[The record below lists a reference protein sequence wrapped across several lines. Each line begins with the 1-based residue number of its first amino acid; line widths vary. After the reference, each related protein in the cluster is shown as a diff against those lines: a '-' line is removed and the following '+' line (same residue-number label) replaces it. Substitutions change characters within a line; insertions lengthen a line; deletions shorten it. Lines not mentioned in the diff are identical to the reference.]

1 MKKNIFIILISLSI
15 ADPFKE
21 LDKSFLYEEDISNN
35 KTEEISLLKNDCINR
50 IQNGIQEDLPMGIK
64 YLQENSEDL
73 YDFCDCLAQNISTKD
88 LDKIK
93 NSFDDFWIENK
104 KIDDKFFDFFETWI
118 GCSVDLFRGWNEKG
132 ILNDMRNDLIAI
144 IEELINPQIEYA
156 ESNLEPSNEISQEI
170 EVNKKQEKSE
180 NTDTTEKKEPIVEIK
195 PKTKIDK
202 EAFEEKIKDY
212 TKIEGLLTFYI
223 KEDENK
229 ALMAI
234 HPDQLEKI
242 YLASFTRQSG
252 DAYYFDGSSMMG
264 EFPIMFK
271 KVGKKIQGIE
281 VNVKFRADKN
291 LAINKAV
298 ESHISNSI
306 LYTSK
311 IISKPSKEDGSF
323 LVNASDFFITD
334 VGGLSYRQGS
344 GIKFD
349 KSNSYYNYIKSFPNN
364 SEIDVSIHY
373 VSTKPKY
380 KFTLADS
387 RSMVHKYHISISMIP
402 ESDYKPRVADDR
414 VGHFTTI
421 YQDYSDTYKESPYV
435 RYINRWD
442 LKKKYPN
449 QNLSEPVEPIVFW
462 IENTVPHEFR
472 DAVKEGILKWNLAF
486 EKIGFK
492 NAIVAKQM
500 PDDAD
505 WDPADTRYNTI
516 RWMIQPGSAY
526 AVGPS
531 RANPFTGELYDA
543 DIRIGSD
550 YLRFYYTDFVEF
562 IDPIQMIEHDE
573 SIDHSSHD
581 CDYQNL
587 MQHKMTY
594 AWNYLTSTN
603 QINNSKKE
611 MKQFVHDG
619 IVDLILHE
627 VGHTLGL
634 RHNFKASSIFSIEQ
648 LSNPEFTDQ
657 YGVTGSV
664 MDYNATNL
672 FDGGNNYF
680 QTIPGIYDYWAIEYA
695 YSEQSPYSTETE
707 SEFLEKIASKSTEP
721 LLAYGTDE
729 DAGSRGI
736 DPYSNR
742 RDMSSNPVQHYAKRI
757 DIGNEFIGNLL
768 ENFEKD
774 GDRYPKIRSVFWQ
787 GFYEY
792 YGAVRS
798 VAKFIGGIKHSRH
811 HIGQDYDEYPLEIID
826 VELQKEALDFYKE
839 YIFNKDAFQY
849 SAELLNKM
857 APERFSD
864 MEGDMWKM
872 ERLDFPL
879 HSIVENL
886 QNSALYNLFN
896 YRIHKR
902 IIDNKLKTEGA
913 AFELDYLFSE
923 VYKSIWEELNNGPK
937 PEEQNNINSFRRQ
950 LQTLHIQY
958 LGKIYND
965 EDNKFPHDSE
975 SLARLYLGK
984 LKDQI
989 ESYIIS
995 CSTISFDDYT
1005 HAHLLKS
1012 LDSINELL
1020 DAE

>member
-1 MKKNIFIILISLSI
+1 MKKITFILVLNLIFTN
-15 ADPFKE
+15 PFKE
-21 LDKSFLYEEDISNN
+21 LDKSFLYESNEKSISNQQIIVHN
-35 KTEEISLLKNDCINR
+35 NEECIAKLSSETIQPPILLEYFKENPSDIN
-50 IQNGIQEDLPMGIK
+50 
-64 YLQENSEDL
+64 
-73 YDFCDCLAQNISTKD
+73 DFCKCIPIDMSLKD
-88 LDKIK
+88 FVEIK
-93 NSFDDFWIENK
+93 NSFNQLLTSK
-104 KIDDKFFDFFETWI
+104 QKIDDKFFNLIENQGDCFI
-118 GCSVDLFRGWNEKG
+118 NLIRKWNEKE
-132 ILNDMRNDLIAI
+132 ILNYIFANLSD
-144 IEELINPQIEYA
+144 NP
-156 ESNLEPSNEISQEI
+156 
-170 EVNKKQEKSE
+170 KQEPLK
-180 NTDTTEKKEPIVEIK
+180 DDGKDK
-195 PKTKIDK
+195 PKPKKKVDK
-202 EAFEEKIKDY
+202 ETFEYKIKDY
-212 TKIEGLLTFYI
+212 KKVEGLFTFYV

-229 ALMAI
+229 ALMVI
-234 HPDQLEKI
+234 NPDQLEKI

-281 VNVKFRADKN
+281 VNIKFRADKD
-291 LAINKAV
+291 LAINKAL

-306 LYTSK
+306 LYSSK
-311 IISKPSKEDGSF
+311 ILSKPSKDTGSY
-323 LVNASDFFITD
+323 LVDASDFFLTD
-334 VGGLSYRQGS
+334 IGGLTAMKGS

-373 VSTKPKY
+373 RSSNPKY

-387 RSMVHKYHISISMIP
+387 RSMIHKYHISLSLIP
-402 ESDYKPRVADDR
+402 DSDYSPRIADDR

-435 RYINRWD
+435 RYINRWN
-442 LKKKYPN
+442 LKKKYPEKN
-449 QNLSEPVEPIVFW
+449 MSEPVEPIVFW

-492 NAIVAKQM
+492 NAVVAKQM

-550 YLRFYYTDFVEF
+550 YLRFYYTDFIEF
-562 IDPIQMIEHDE
+562 IDPIQMIEHEE

-581 CDYQNL
+581 CDYQNQ
-587 MQHKMTY
+587 MQHKMNY

-603 QINNSKKE
+603 QIGKSEKE

-634 RHNFKASSIFSIEQ
+634 RHNFKASSVFSLEQ
-648 LSNPEFTDQ
+648 LSDPNFTDQ
-657 YGVTGSV
+657 FGVTASV

-672 FDGGNNYF
+672 FDGGENYF
-680 QTIPGIYDYWAIEYA
+680 QTNPGIYDYWAIEYA
-695 YSEQSPYSTETE
+695 YAEQPPYSMETE
-707 SEFLEKIASKSTEP
+707 SEFLERIASKSTQP

-729 DAGSRGI
+729 DAGGRGI

-742 RDMSSNPVQHYAKRI
+742 RDMSSNPVKHYAKRI
-757 DIGNEFIGNLL
+757 DIGNEFINNLL

-792 YGAVRS
+792 YSGVRS
-798 VAKFIGGIKHSRH
+798 AAKFIGGIKHSRH
-811 HIGQDYDEYPLEIID
+811 HIGQEYDEYPLEIID
-826 VELQKEALDFYKE
+826 LETQKEALDFYIN
-839 YIFNKDAFQY
+839 YIFSKEAF
-849 SAELLNKM
+849 SFSPELLNKM

-864 MEGDMWKM
+864 MEGDMWRM

-879 HSIVENL
+879 HSTIENL
-886 QNSALYNLFN
+886 QNLALRNLFN
-896 YRIHKR
+896 HRIHKR
-902 IIDNKLKTEGA
+902 IIDNEKKVTGPG
-913 AFELDYLFSE
+913 FELDYLFNE
-923 VYKSIWEELNNGPK
+923 IHNSIWSELING
-937 PEEQNNINSFRRQ
+937 EIFEQNSIKSFRRQ
-950 LQTLHIQY
+950 LQNLYIQH
-958 LGKIYND
+958 LGKTYKD
-965 EDNKFPHDSE
+965 ENNQFPHDSK
-975 SLARLYLGK
+975 SLARLYLDK
-984 LKDQI
+984 SKNSI
-989 ESYIIS
+989 EAYIIK
-995 CSTISFDDYT
+995 SFEMGYDDYT
-1005 HAHLLKS
+1005 YAHLMKS
-1012 LDSINELL
+1012 LDTINDIL
-1020 DAE
+1020 DLE

>member
-1 MKKNIFIILISLSI
+1 MKKISFIILASLVLTN
-15 ADPFKE
+15 PFKE
-21 LDKSFLYEEDISNN
+21 LDKSFLYDNNESSSEKIVQSKEECFNKLNLNTNGPPILAKYFKDNPNDVHDFCECVTENMSEKDFLAIEKSLVDFSISN
-35 KTEEISLLKNDCINR
+35 
-50 IQNGIQEDLPMGIK
+50 Q
-64 YLQENSEDL
+64 
-73 YDFCDCLAQNISTKD
+73 
-88 LDKIK
+88 
-93 NSFDDFWIENK
+93 
-104 KIDDKFFDFFETWI
+104 KIDDKFFALIESGV
-118 GCSVDLFRGWNEKG
+118 GCFMSLAKKWNDKG
-132 ILNDMRNDLIAI
+132 VLNYMLSALI
-144 IEELINPQIEYA
+144 Q
-156 ESNLEPSNEISQEI
+156 ESEQAPL
-170 EVNKKQEKSE
+170 K
-180 NTDTTEKKEPIVEIK
+180 TDKDKAP
-195 PKTKIDK
+195 PKVKIDK
-202 EAFEEKIKDY
+202 EAFEQQIKDY
-212 TKIEGLLTFYI
+212 TKIEGLFTFYV

-234 HPDQLEKI
+234 HPDQLENI

-311 IISKPSKEDGSF
+311 ILSKPSKEDGSY

-334 VGGLSYRQGS
+334 IGGLSSIKGA

-364 SEIDVSIHY
+364 SEVDVSIHY
-373 VSTKPKY
+373 KSSNPKY

-387 RSMVHKYHISISMIP
+387 RSMIHKYHISISVIP
-402 ESDYKPRVADDR
+402 DSDYHPRVADDR
-414 VGHFTTI
+414 VGHFTTM
-421 YQDYSDTYKESPYV
+421 YQDYSETYKESPYV

-442 LKKKYPN
+442 LKKKNPG
-449 QNLSEPVEPIVFW
+449 QAISEPIEPIVFW

-472 DAVKEGILKWNLAF
+472 AAVKEGILKWNLAF

-492 NAIVAKQM
+492 NAIIAKQM

-550 YLRFYYTDFVEF
+550 YLRFYYTDFIEF
-562 IDPIQMIEHDE
+562 IDPVQMIEHE
-573 SIDHSSHD
+573 ELIDHSSHD

-603 QINNSKKE
+603 QIGNSKKE
-611 MKQFVHDG
+611 MKQFVHEG

-634 RHNFKASSIFSIEQ
+634 RHNFKASSVFSIEQ

-657 YGVTGSV
+657 FGVTGSV

-672 FDGGNNYF
+672 LDGGNNYF

-695 YSEQSPYSTETE
+695 YSEQQPYSTETE
-707 SEFLEKIASKSTEP
+707 SQFLEKIASKSTEP

-742 RDMSSNPVQHYAKRI
+742 RDMTSNPVRHYAKRI
-757 DIGNEFIGNLL
+757 DIGNEFIKNLL
-768 ENFEKD
+768 ANFEIE
-774 GDRYPKIRSVFWQ
+774 GERYPRIRSIFWQ

-798 VAKFIGGIKHSRH
+798 VSKFIGGINHSRH
-811 HIGQDYDEYPLEIID
+811 HIGQPYDQYPLEIID
-826 VELQKEALDFYKE
+826 VKLQKEALNFYQD

-849 SAELLNKM
+849 DTELLNKM
-857 APERFSD
+857 APERFGD

-872 ERLDFPL
+872 ERLDFPI

-886 QNSALYNLFN
+886 QNSALNSLFN
-896 YRIHKR
+896 YKIHKR
-902 IIDNKLKTEGA
+902 IIDNKTKSNGP
-913 AFELDYLFSE
+913 AFELDYLFDE
-923 VYKSIWEELNNGPK
+923 IYKSIWEELRNAPQPK
-937 PEEQNNINSFRRQ
+937 DNSINSFRRQ
-950 LQTLHIQY
+950 SQTLYIKH
-958 LGKIYND
+958 LGKIYAD
-965 EDNKFPHDSE
+965 EKNQFPNDSE

-984 LKDQI
+984 LKHQI
-989 ESYIIS
+989 EESIID
-995 CSTISFDDYT
+995 CATIIYDDYT
-1005 HAHLLKS
+1005 YAHLLKS
-1012 LDSINELL
+1012 LDTINEIL
-1020 DAE
+1020 DSE